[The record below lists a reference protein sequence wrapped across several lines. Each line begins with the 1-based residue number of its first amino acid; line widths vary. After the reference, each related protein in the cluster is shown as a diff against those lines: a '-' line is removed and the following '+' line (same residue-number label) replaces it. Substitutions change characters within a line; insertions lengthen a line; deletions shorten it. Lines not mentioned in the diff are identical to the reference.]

1 MRKSLILTLFLALV
15 AVPAFAQQSDVE
27 APGETRAMA
36 AAAAEVPSAEASERA
51 PTIHVSQDEIREAVR
66 ANERE
71 LASEQ
76 SIMQSDTWLAV
87 AVIAGAVAIALILL
101 R

>member
-1 MRKSLILTLFLALV
+1 MRKSLILTLFLALA

-27 APGETRAMA
+27 APGETMAMA
-36 AAAAEVPSAEASERA
+36 AAVAEVPGAEASERA

-76 SIMQSDTWLAV
+76 SIMRADTWLTV
-87 AVIAGAVAIALILL
+87 AVIAAAVAVALILL